1 MNKQVLKWSAAAGAA
16 GLMAAAMPA
25 MAAVDASA
33 AMMLAMGN
41 SCMGCHAID
50 RKMVGPSFQD
60 IAKKYKGDATAED
73 KLATKVIKGGAGV
86 WGMVPMPS
94 HPGLSQ
100 ADAHTIVQWVL
111 EGAPNK

>member
-1 MNKQVLKWSAAAGAA
+1 MKKMVKWIAASGAAASMVAA
-16 GLMAAAMPA
+16 LPA
-25 MAAVDASA
+25 VAAVDASA
-33 AMMLAMGN
+33 ASMLALGN

-50 RKMVGPSFQD
+50 RKMVGPAFQD
-60 IAKKYKGDATAED
+60 IAKKYHGDATAED
-73 KLATKVIKGGAGV
+73 KLVTKVIKGGAGV

>member
-1 MNKQVLKWSAAAGAA
+1 MKKMLVKWIAAVVVV
-16 GLMAAAMPA
+16 MAAMPA
-25 MAAVDASA
+25 MAAANAST
-33 AMMLAMGN
+33 AMMLAMAN

-50 RKMVGPSFQD
+50 RKLVGPSFKD
-60 IAKKYKGDATAED
+60 IAKKYQGDASAED
-73 KLATKVIKGGAGV
+73 KLVTKVIKGGAGV

-111 EGAPNK
+111 QGAPSK

>member
-1 MNKQVLKWSAAAGAA
+1 MKKTVWKWIAATGATALMVSA
-16 GLMAAAMPA
+16 LPA
-25 MAAVDASA
+25 MAAVNAGAAS
-33 AMMLAMGN
+33 MLALGN

-73 KLATKVIKGGAGV
+73 KLVTKVIKGGAGV